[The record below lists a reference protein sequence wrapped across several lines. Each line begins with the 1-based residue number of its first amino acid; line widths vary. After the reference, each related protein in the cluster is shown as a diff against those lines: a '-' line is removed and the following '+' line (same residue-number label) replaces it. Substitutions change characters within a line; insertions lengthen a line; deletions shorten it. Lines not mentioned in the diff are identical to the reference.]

1 MSTIETVLEAIKR
14 SREQRDTLMLQNA
27 IPVLEQLRHMVNTWI
42 NLEFKDFEE
51 EIKEVDCSA
60 PRESAIER
68 ITRLKAEMNQIHNEQ
83 LPLALKELDSLVEE
97 IKQHTFK
104 TAEDSIAELKEKAT
118 PILVVMWNLIKARE
132 RLDGMADMIPIPEP
146 IDQE

>member
-68 ITRLKAEMNQIHNEQ
+68 ITRFKAEMNQIHNEQ